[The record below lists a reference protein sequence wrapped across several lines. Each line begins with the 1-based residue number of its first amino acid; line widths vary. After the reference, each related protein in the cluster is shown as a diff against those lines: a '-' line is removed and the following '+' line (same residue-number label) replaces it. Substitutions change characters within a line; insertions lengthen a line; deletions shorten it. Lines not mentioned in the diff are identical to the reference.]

1 MANQELIRIFSEIAI
16 FLKME
21 EIPFK
26 PKAYEKAVLGL
37 ETLVRD
43 VKEIY
48 EREGT
53 DGLKEIPGV
62 GKNIAE
68 KIKEYLK
75 TGKVKSYEKLKRK
88 MPVSLEELIAVEGI
102 GPKMIK
108 DLWFK
113 LKIKNLKDLEKAP
126 RANQNFLGNSYFS

>member
-26 PKAYEKAVLGL
+26 PKAYEKTVLGL

-48 EREGT
+48 EQ
-53 DGLKEIPGV
+53 
-62 GKNIAE
+62 
-68 KIKEYLK
+68 IKQVY
-75 TGKVKSYEKLKRK
+75 GDINVRC
-88 MPVSLEELIAVEGI
+88 
-102 GPKMIK
+102 K
-108 DLWFK
+108 DK
-113 LKIKNLKDLEKAP
+113 
-126 RANQNFLGNSYFS
+126 